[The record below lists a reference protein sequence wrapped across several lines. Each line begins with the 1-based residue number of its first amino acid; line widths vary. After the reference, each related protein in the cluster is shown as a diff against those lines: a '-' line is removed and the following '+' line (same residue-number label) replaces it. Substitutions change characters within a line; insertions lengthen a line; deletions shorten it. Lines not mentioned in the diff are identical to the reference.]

1 MTLKQRLTALAG
13 LVVIV
18 GGVVGVLA
26 VAGLIGSQGGGEG
39 IDNITMVDT
48 PRPEGR
54 DDLEVGAEVGKL
66 APDFEID
73 DFDGVRHRLSDFRGK
88 VVFVN
93 FWATWCEPCKIE
105 MPDIY
110 RLEQQR
116 PDEVTVISVNRS
128 QPVDRAQEFFEGLP
142 RTDGGTG
149 VSFTINGMD
158 PDDTLFREYRGL
170 GMPTSYFINPDGVI
184 THVYTGFITLDVMEQ
199 SVNEAI
205 ATTTAARALDRRF

>member
-18 GGVVGVLA
+18 GAVVGGLA
-26 VAGLIGSQGGGEG
+26 VAGLVGSQGGGQG
-39 IDNITMVDT
+39 IDDVKIIDT
-48 PRPEGR
+48 PQPDGR

-66 APDFEID
+66 APNFEID
-73 DFDGVRHRLSDFRGK
+73 DFDGVRHRLSDFRGE

-93 FWATWCEPCKIE
+93 FWATWCPPCKLE

-110 RLEQQR
+110 KLEQSR
-116 PDEVTVISVNRS
+116 GDEVTVISVNRS
-128 QPVDRAQEFFEGLP
+128 EPVDRARSFLEDLP

-149 VSFTINGMD
+149 VSFTVNGMD

-170 GMPTSYFINPDGVI
+170 GMPTSYFIGRDGVV
-184 THVYTGFITLDVMEQ
+184 TRVYTGFITLDVMEQ
-199 SVNEAI
+199 AVNEAL
-205 ATTTAARALDRRF
+205 ASASAAAAR

>member
-18 GGVVGVLA
+18 GAVVGVLA
-26 VAGLIGSQGGGEG
+26 VAGLVGSQGGGQG
-39 IDNITMVDT
+39 IDSVKIIDT
-48 PRPEGR
+48 PQPDGR

-66 APDFEID
+66 APNFEID
-73 DFDGVRHRLSDFRGK
+73 DFDGVRHRLGDFRGE

-93 FWATWCEPCKIE
+93 FWATWCGPCKLE

-110 RLEQQR
+110 KLEQSR
-116 PDEVTVISVNRS
+116 GDEVTVISVNRS
-128 QPVDRAQEFFEGLP
+128 EPVDRARSFLEDLP

-149 VSFTINGMD
+149 VSFTVNGMD

-170 GMPTSYFINPDGVI
+170 GMPTSYFIGRDGVV
-184 THVYTGFITLDVMEQ
+184 TRVYTGFITLDVMEQ
-199 SVNEAI
+199 AVNEAL
-205 ATTTAARALDRRF
+205 ASASAAADR